1 MKICQKTIHF
11 SKTGVLLLALPLL
24 LLLISCTRSDYEQ
37 EISFI
42 DVKRVGGI
50 TVDQDREK
58 LSGIM
63 EGLQV
68 SDELG
73 IAYGVDLRIM
83 RAYQLSLITGEVQFL
98 APEGRGPGELF
109 QPVQIVMKNENE
121 LFIFDT
127 GLDMIAEYNNGLII
141 NKYPA
146 FSEHNVWV
154 RNYNGFYHNGNI
166 ITAID
171 DYTNVR
177 NMDFEN
183 AKPLAFLDL
192 RNGELTKKGEFSP
205 TIDKIDTDEKYP
217 AIYFDEELK
226 TVFYVFNTDYTL
238 MGYHID
244 EDKTTVKSSYRPK
257 DARIRSIAIQGS
269 TAGNIDA
276 AKALGLDRSRVIGIN
291 RSGDHLVVVWQNF
304 NEGFYDNMGDYS
316 AGNVD
321 YFGVIYDL
329 PNLGNPREFTLPG
342 RFFGTYNNKL
352 IIEEEYGSMDLK
364 IGFYEFD
371 FTSSPSP

>member
-1 MKICQKTIHF
+1 M
-11 SKTGVLLLALPLL
+11 ALPLIL
-24 LLLISCTRSDYEQ
+24 LMISCTGENYEQ

-42 DVKRVGGI
+42 DIERVGGI

-146 FSEHNVWV
+146 YSEHNVWV

-171 DYTNVR
+171 DYPKVR

-183 AKPLAFLDL
+183 AKPLAFLDF
-192 RNGELTKKGEFSP
+192 RKGELTKKGEFSP

-217 AIYFDEELK
+217 AIYFDEELN

-244 EDKTTVKSSYRPK
+244 EDKTSVMSRYRPTE
-257 DARIRSIAIQGS
+257 ARIRSIAIQGS

-276 AKALGLDRSRVIGIN
+276 AKALGLDRTIVLGVDRI
-291 RSGDHLVVVWQNF
+291 GDHLVVVWHNY

-329 PNLGNPREFTLPG
+329 PDLENPREFSLPG
-342 RFFGTYNNKL
+342 RFFGTYKNKL

-371 FTSSPSP
+371 FSSDPSSH